1 MSERDSNPGLAAL
14 ARDRRLLAALA
25 LSLFLHGVMIG
36 AGDLLGRLTSQPQPT
51 PPATLEATL
60 PPLPRAAA
68 PMLRAPESVE
78 EAVAAPASPPPP
90 PPPPAKPRRSGAG
103 MQADLAAQASRQIA
117 RHLLYPEEAI
127 ARGLEGEA
135 LVMLF
140 LDADGNAVA
149 ARLERTSGHAILDD
163 AAVAAAR
170 QVSALPE
177 GEPREVLLPVR
188 FRLR

>member
-1 MSERDSNPGLAAL
+1 MSERDSNPGFAAL
-14 ARDRRLLAALA
+14 AGNRRLLAALA
-25 LSLFLHGVMIG
+25 LSVVLHGATIG
-36 AGDLLGRLTSQPQPT
+36 AGEFLGRLTSRTQPP
-51 PPATLEATL
+51 PPAPLEATL

-68 PMLRAPESVE
+68 ATLRAPESVE
-78 EAVAAPASPPPP
+78 EAAAAVASPPPP
-90 PPPPAKPRRSGAG
+90 RPSKPRPSDAG
-103 MQADLAAQASRQIA
+103 MQADLATQASRQIA

-140 LDADGNAVA
+140 LDANGNSVA
-149 ARLERTSGHAILDD
+149 ARLERSSGHAILDD

>member
-1 MSERDSNPGLAAL
+1 MSERDSNPGFAAP
-14 ARDRRLLAALA
+14 AGNRRLLAALA
-25 LSLFLHGVMIG
+25 LSLLLHGATIG
-36 AGDLLGRLTSQPQPT
+36 AGELLGRLLLRPQSAA
-51 PPATLEATL
+51 PPVLEATL
-60 PPLPRAAA
+60 PPLPRAPA
-68 PMLRAPESVE
+68 PTLRAPEAVE
-78 EAVAAPASPPPP
+78 ATAATPVPPPLP
-90 PPPPAKPRRSGAG
+90 KPRRPGPG
-103 MQADLAAQASRQIA
+103 MQADLAAQASRQLA

-135 LVMLF
+135 LVTLF

-149 ARLERTSGHAILDD
+149 ARLERSSGHAILDD

>member
-1 MSERDSNPGLAAL
+1 MSERDSKPGFAAL
-14 ARDRRLLAALA
+14 ADDRRLLAALA
-25 LSLFLHGVMIG
+25 LSLFLHGATIG
-36 AGDLLGRLTSQPQPT
+36 AGEFLGRLTSRPQPA
-51 PPATLEATL
+51 PQAALEATL
-60 PPLPRAAA
+60 PPLPRAATA
-68 PMLRAPESVE
+68 MLRAPESVE
-78 EAVAAPASPPPP
+78 ATTPAPT
-90 PPPPAKPRRSGAG
+90 PPPAPKPRRPGAG
-103 MQADLAAQASRQIA
+103 MQADLATQASRQIA

-140 LDADGNAVA
+140 LDANGNSVA
-149 ARLERTSGHAILDD
+149 ARLERSSGHAILDD